1 MPTAYSPPDPAE
13 LALALEGAQFQ
24 HTSQQPI
31 FAAYAAGEIGIE
43 GTIFRL
49 VQEVR
54 QRAPQEAAQR
64 AEEAAHR
71 AEQARIEAEMTAND
85 TAEAPTFVP
94 VVVSGKTLSQDKPP
108 LTVLEPAIST
118 AAIPDAEEPS
128 EADDSTQSIISSFDD
143 IDTWG
148 PGTSTGDEEEN
159 DNDLRG
165 DD

>member
-1 MPTAYSPPDPAE
+1 MPTAYTPPDPAE

-24 HTSQQPI
+24 HPSQQPI

-54 QRAPQEAAQR
+54 ERAPQVAAQR

-85 TAEAPTFVP
+85 TADAPTFMP
-94 VVVSGKTLSQDKPP
+94 VVVLGKTASQEPSPP
-108 LTVLEPAIST
+108 PVVEPTVSTATTPDTDEPA
-118 AAIPDAEEPS
+118 
-128 EADDSTQSIISSFDD
+128 EADDSTQSMMNSFDD
-143 IDTWG
+143 MDTWG
-148 PGTSTGDEEEN
+148 PGTSTGEEEN